1 MTSLRVLIFSALLLA
16 LCAGAALSFVPLQE
30 PNPIGVTVR
39 GTVQNFVP
47 VTDQMLRNPAPT
59 DWLMLRHDYSATS
72 HSPLDQITADNVKT
86 MKLAWTWPMREGG
99 TNQPAPIVYNG
110 TLYLANTGG
119 IVQALEARTGK
130 LIWEHR
136 VGAEVAPRGL
146 ALYRN
151 MLIFHSMERW
161 AITKQDAFL
170 VALDARTG
178 ELVWKVQMPDAYAS
192 NSGPLIANG
201 LIIQGMG
208 TCQVYEE
215 KKCFISA
222 YDPANGKQVWRFRTV
237 ALSGEK
243 GGDTWSGLPN
253 IYRAGAETWITGSYD
268 PELNLT
274 YWGTTQAK
282 PWMPVSRRMSGEAT
296 ALYSSSTIAL
306 NASTGT
312 LAWYYSH
319 APAEAFD
326 LDVVFERVLI
336 DSGNEKWV
344 FSVGKDGVLWKHNRL
359 SGEYKG
365 HVETVFQNVWASFD
379 PDNGTPRYRDD
390 ILNNKIGEWIDSCP
404 STAGGKNWHA
414 MSFHKASR
422 QLIIPLSQSCAALR
436 PQAIEQVP
444 GGGSGGGADRRFY
457 EMPGTNGNVGKLGAF
472 NVDTMKQTWSLEQRA
487 SFLTSVLSTAGGL
500 AFVGDLAGSFKA
512 VNVRNGSVLWETRL
526 PTSVQG
532 YPISFSVGGKQY
544 IAVAT
549 GLGGGSPRG
558 VPSTLTPEIVV
569 PNSGHALYVFALP

>member
-1 MTSLRVLIFSALLLA
+1 V
-16 LCAGAALSFVPLQE
+16 ALSITLSQGRGNNATSPDETRTGL
-30 PNPIGVTVR
+30 TVR

-47 VTDQMLRNPAPT
+47 VTDAILRNPPPS

-72 HSPLDQITADNVKT
+72 YSPLTQISADNVKT
-86 MKLAWTWPMREGG
+86 LKLAWMWPMREGG

-119 IVQALEARTGK
+119 VVQALDARIGR

-136 VGAEVAPRGL
+136 VGADVAPRGL

-151 MLIFHSMERW
+151 MLIFHSMARW
-161 AITKQDAFL
+161 AVTRQDAFL

-178 ELVWKVQMPDAYAS
+178 EQVWKVQMPDAYAS

-222 YDPANGKQVWRFRTV
+222 YDPANGKQVWRFRTI
-237 ALSGEK
+237 ALSGEP
-243 GGDTWSGLPN
+243 GGNTWSGLPDTF
-253 IYRAGAETWITGSYD
+253 RAGAETWITGSYD

-274 YWGTTQAK
+274 YWGTAQAK
-282 PWMPVSRRMSGEAT
+282 PWMPVSRGMQREAA

-306 NASTGT
+306 DASTGK

-319 APAEAFD
+319 APGEALD

-336 DSGNEKWV
+336 NSGDEKLV
-344 FSVGKDGVLWKHNRL
+344 FSAGKDGVLWKHNRVT
-359 SGEYKG
+359 GEYRG
-365 HVETVFQNVWASFD
+365 HVETVFQNVWASFN
-379 PDNGTPRYRDD
+379 PETGTPRYRED
-390 ILNNKIGEWIDSCP
+390 ILNAEIGEWIDSCP

-414 MSFHKASR
+414 MSFHAPSR
-422 QLIIPLSQSCAALR
+422 QMIIPLSQSCAALR
-436 PQAIEQVP
+436 PQKIEQVA
-444 GGGSGGGADRRFY
+444 GGGSGGAADRRFY

-472 NVDTMKQTWSLEQRA
+472 NVDTMRQTWSLEQRA

-500 AFVGDLAGSFKA
+500 AFAGDLAGKFKA
-512 VNVRNGSVLWETRL
+512 VNVRDGSVLWETSL
-526 PTSVQG
+526 ATSVQG
-532 YPISFSVGGKQY
+532 YPISFSVDGKQY

-558 VPSTLTPEIVV
+558 VPSTLTPEIRV